1 MKRDNINYVLVG
13 AVVAAAFALLIV
25 ALVIITGRGGAS
37 SNYVVHY
44 RNVTGLRFGA
54 PVFYEGYR
62 IGQVGAIDPERSLP
76 APKPDADKTGD
87 KRPAENSGTRYKVTL
102 AVRRDWPI
110 PKDSVA
116 RLTSSGLL
124 ADVAIG
130 ISEGTSRDAAAPGS
144 ELAGM
149 ENADLFSAMSELAQQ
164 LSELT
169 HNQIAPLIK
178 NLAQHVDSIAS
189 VLDKNTP
196 ELVEQSRML
205 LQRLNVAS
213 DSVNDLLKPQN
224 RAAVGTIL
232 ANVRDLSRDLR
243 ATQEQLNKAIARIDS
258 VVRENQPAVR
268 DAVDGLRAIMAALSG
283 RIDSISQHLEVA
295 SRNFDEFA
303 REVRLNP
310 NRLLVAPKGDKV
322 EEEPK

>member
-1 MKRDNINYVLVG
+1 VKRDNINYVLVG

-44 RNVTGLRFGA
+44 RNVTGLRYGA

-149 ENADLFSAMSELAQQ
+149 ENADLFASMNELAQQ

-169 HNQIAPLIK
+169 RNQIAPLVK

-232 ANVRDLSRDLR
+232 ANVRDLSHDLR

-268 DAVDGLRAIMAALSG
+268 DAVDDLRAIMAALSG

-303 REVRLNP
+303 REVRMNP

>member
-25 ALVIITGRGGAS
+25 ALVIITGRSGAS
-37 SNYVVHY
+37 SDYVVHY
-44 RNVTGLRFGA
+44 RNVTGLRYGA

-62 IGQVGAIDPERSLP
+62 IGQVSAIDPERHLP
-76 APKPDADKTGD
+76 VAPKSADETKKGAIDT
-87 KRPAENSGTRYKVTL
+87 SGTRYKVTL
-102 AVRRDWPI
+102 ALRRDWPI

-116 RLTSSGLL
+116 RLTSTGLL

-130 ISEGTSRDAAAPGS
+130 ISEGASRDVAAPGS

-149 ENADLFSAMSELAQQ
+149 ENADLFASMNQLAQQ

-169 HNQIAPLIK
+169 HDQIAPLIK

-196 ELVEQSRML
+196 ELVAQSRVL
-205 LQRLNVAS
+205 LQRLNTAS

-224 RAAVGTIL
+224 RAAIGTIL
-232 ANVRDLSRDLR
+232 ANVRDLSHDLR
-243 ATQEQLNKAIARIDS
+243 ATQDQLNKAIVRIDG
-258 VVRENQPAVR
+258 VIRENQPGVR
-268 DAVDGLRAIMAALSG
+268 DSVDDLRGIMAALSG

-295 SRNFDEFA
+295 ARNFDEFA
-303 REVRLNP
+303 REVRMNP
-310 NRLLVAPKGDKV
+310 NRLLLAPKNDKV